1 MATLFTKV
9 MQSGIPPPNWTRSKV
24 SLLYKSGDPADP
36 ANFRM
41 IALSNAVG
49 KIYHQILAERF
60 EQFMLDNE
68 LIDNT
73 LQKAFLKGISGC
85 TEHNVVIHE
94 LLSHAKS
101 KSRSIH
107 VTWFDLADAF
117 GSVNHNLIH
126 FTLQRHDFPPLIQC
140 YIKNLYSTLSGQV
153 RTKEWVS
160 NEFQFQRG
168 IFQGDP
174 LSPLVFILC
183 FDPIIQFLKVNS
195 TFGYDLDGT
204 RIITAPFAD
213 DFCLVTGNKR
223 SHQRLLN
230 EIDHHIKSMGLRLK
244 PSKCRSLSFSSG
256 KFNDVIFSVGD
267 DQISS
272 VGNEVHKYLGA
283 VITKNL
289 TSSDIHEY
297 LSSKIEKSLKNIDSS
312 LIRNEYKLKVYSRYL
327 LSSLRFDLTVND
339 MTYTH
344 CKSLDML
351 SNRFLK
357 KWCGLPRPG
366 TLAFVHMPNGL
377 AIPSISD
384 LYTQCHTLS
393 YISMRE
399 KGDDLVNHCLD
410 SQLDRESKW
419 VRKRSIIVK
428 SDEVYSS
435 VKGVHPTLKGKKKEA
450 KKILTHEVSTIWH
463 THVKDLVVQ
472 GRFLDLLSMESNCM
486 IWKSIMYNLPV
497 KVLKFLV
504 NAVSDTVNTR
514 ANLLRWGKSTTSKC
528 RHCDCVETLNHV
540 LNCCSVFLSQGRYTW
555 RHNNVLKCFVE
566 MITESISPDTKI
578 LHDIP
583 YLTGYS
589 PVSTIPL
596 PCTQTNLKPDL
607 CIYDENSKKIM
618 IMELTV
624 PFELGIEKAHQYKV
638 NKYSSL
644 VTDIRNNNY
653 EVEYLAIEVGSRGF
667 ISSNNTQRLKQML
680 GYFHERNTKPRE
692 FQDKL
697 SKMALVSSFAIYC
710 AKGEPSWQDCNN
722 L

>member
-1 MATLFTKV
+1 M
-9 MQSGIPPPNWTRSKV
+9 
-24 SLLYKSGDPADP
+24 
-36 ANFRM
+36 
-41 IALSNAVG
+41 
-49 KIYHQILAERF
+49 
-60 EQFMLDNE
+60 
-68 LIDNT
+68 
-73 LQKAFLKGISGC
+73 
-85 TEHNVVIHE
+85 
-94 LLSHAKS
+94 
-101 KSRSIH
+101 
-107 VTWFDLADAF
+107 
-117 GSVNHNLIH
+117 NLI
-126 FTLQRHDFPPLIQC
+126 
-140 YIKNLYSTLSGQV
+140 
-153 RTKEWVS
+153 
-160 NEFQFQRG
+160 RG

-297 LSSKIEKSLKNIDSS
+297 LSSKLEKSLKNIDSS

-399 KGDDLVNHCLD
+399 KVDDLVNHCLD

-419 VRKRSIIVK
+419 VRKKSIIVK

-435 VKGVHPTLKGKKKEA
+435 VKGVHPTLTGKKKEA
-450 KKILTHEVSTIWH
+450 TKILTNEVSTIWH
-463 THVKDLVVQ
+463 TYVKDLVVQ

-555 RHNNVLKCFVE
+555 RHNNVLKCFVG

-624 PFELGIEKAHQYKV
+624 PFELGIEKAHQCKV
-638 NKYSSL
+638 DKYSSL

-653 EVEYLAIEVGSRGF
+653 EVEYLAIEIGSRGF

-697 SKMALVSSFAIYC
+697 SRMALVSSFAIYC
-710 AKGEPSWQDCNN
+710 AKDEPSWQDCNN

>member
-1 MATLFTKV
+1 
-9 MQSGIPPPNWTRSKV
+9 
-24 SLLYKSGDPADP
+24 
-36 ANFRM
+36 
-41 IALSNAVG
+41 
-49 KIYHQILAERF
+49 
-60 EQFMLDNE
+60 
-68 LIDNT
+68 
-73 LQKAFLKGISGC
+73 
-85 TEHNVVIHE
+85 
-94 LLSHAKS
+94 
-101 KSRSIH
+101 
-107 VTWFDLADAF
+107 
-117 GSVNHNLIH
+117 
-126 FTLQRHDFPPLIQC
+126 
-140 YIKNLYSTLSGQV
+140 
-153 RTKEWVS
+153 
-160 NEFQFQRG
+160 
-168 IFQGDP
+168 
-174 LSPLVFILC
+174 
-183 FDPIIQFLKVNS
+183 
-195 TFGYDLDGT
+195 
-204 RIITAPFAD
+204 
-213 DFCLVTGNKR
+213 
-223 SHQRLLN
+223 
-230 EIDHHIKSMGLRLK
+230 
-244 PSKCRSLSFSSG
+244 
-256 KFNDVIFSVGD
+256 
-267 DQISS
+267 
-272 VGNEVHKYLGA
+272 
-283 VITKNL
+283 
-289 TSSDIHEY
+289 
-297 LSSKIEKSLKNIDSS
+297 
-312 LIRNEYKLKVYSRYL
+312 
-327 LSSLRFDLTVND
+327 
-339 MTYTH
+339 
-344 CKSLDML
+344 
-351 SNRFLK
+351 
-357 KWCGLPRPG
+357 
-366 TLAFVHMPNGL
+366 
-377 AIPSISD
+377 
-384 LYTQCHTLS
+384 
-393 YISMRE
+393 MRE

-463 THVKDLVVQ
+463 THVKDLIVQ

-497 KVLKFLV
+497 KVLKFLI